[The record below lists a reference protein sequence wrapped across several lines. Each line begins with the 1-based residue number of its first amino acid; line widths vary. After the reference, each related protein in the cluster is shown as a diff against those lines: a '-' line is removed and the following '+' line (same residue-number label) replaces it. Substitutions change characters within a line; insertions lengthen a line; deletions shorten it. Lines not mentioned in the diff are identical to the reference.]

1 MIKKILSVS
10 QKENLFSDDEK
21 DINEYGYAL
30 IKGAL
35 LNIIAAITI
44 AMILKKI
51 KVFFLFSMLFI
62 PLRKFAG
69 GFHFNKPIVC
79 YIMSN
84 VMLTCVYY
92 LYELIANVN
101 VYTIS
106 VSLILVI
113 EGYIIIKL
121 SPVDSDYKLLEDI
134 EKKRYRNIV
143 IIILIIEL
151 MMQYA
156 MIHVINNILLIVWSL
171 ELLFLA
177 LGKVIKFSRS
187 RVK

>member
-21 DINEYGYAL
+21 DIYEYGYAL

-69 GFHFNKPIVC
+69 GFHFNK
-79 YIMSN
+79 
-84 VMLTCVYY
+84 
-92 LYELIANVN
+92 
-101 VYTIS
+101 
-106 VSLILVI
+106 
-113 EGYIIIKL
+113 
-121 SPVDSDYKLLEDI
+121 
-134 EKKRYRNIV
+134 
-143 IIILIIEL
+143 
-151 MMQYA
+151 Q
-156 MIHVINNILLIVWSL
+156 
-171 ELLFLA
+171 
-177 LGKVIKFSRS
+177 
-187 RVK
+187 